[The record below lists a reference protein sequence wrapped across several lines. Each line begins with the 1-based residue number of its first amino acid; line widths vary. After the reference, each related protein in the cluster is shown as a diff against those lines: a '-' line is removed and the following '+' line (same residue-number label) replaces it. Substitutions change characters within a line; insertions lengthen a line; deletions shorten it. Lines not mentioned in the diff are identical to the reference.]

1 MEEIK
6 HSSPFLGVQLMTARP
21 KLNVEDKLVVIIL
34 PDSLRNY
41 LTKFA
46 SDDWMLEQGY
56 DII

>member
-1 MEEIK
+1 
-6 HSSPFLGVQLMTARP
+6 MTARP

-46 SDDWMLEQGY
+46 SDDWMLEQGH